1 MITLSEKFMREARR
15 AGSKPVAIVGFVKD
29 EFSAE
34 AAFKSHWDAALS
46 SSNVDTAAVPG
57 EVHIAKTL
65 ASTGVTQSAYN
76 TNLKLIRQFEFRR
89 LRGDGGN
96 VWVDDVFVYFQEFS
110 VPQDAYLDTLT
121 IPLAK
126 VLGDNRSTFYIAI
139 TDSNE
144 SILESIGD
152 PLQFESDAVSN
163 PITNIA
169 ADFSER
175 NVKLEVGKTYKTYIT
190 QTPSPQNGSNDFLFL
205 FASTANPLAGSL
217 RRAVNVA
224 PSTFEEVGVDLAF
237 TVTMQNRYQ
246 ATGSISVKLDLGS
259 TPADDGEW
267 ELIDV
272 RDGGTTIAY
281 QAWAS
286 ATGAFAGEE
295 TNLGTIVDGDAITNL
310 KRYYKIT
317 ATLTASTDRLT
328 TPKVI
333 KVKANFDVWERYC
346 LASYP
351 VNWYG
356 TPLPPIVQSLPQ
368 IQYQMDPLEGKASIS
383 KFSVDFL
390 DEGFLEEIITTYF
403 LKNNE
408 IRIFVGFD
416 APDWGEEDFA
426 EFWRGSIVNWQRK
439 PGIITLVCSDWA
451 IDTKVEVPEEDPSTG
466 IITPITY
473 EATGSPPAGSHP
485 SEIKED
491 LLTNKINMRDSKI
504 NFQSLANTQA
514 ALSGWLLRRTI
525 PKPTDAWKLI
535 QEINKLTGTVLIPR
549 EDGKLFDYL
558 FEPSTAH
565 VAEFGDN
572 ETELNTTNFDARM
585 DTTLINQ
592 CIVYFGFR
600 APFPLTGTVTVTQN
614 DETVTGSGT
623 QFLDQLAVGMEVQ
636 GPDNRIYV
644 VESIASDT
652 ELELETVYS
661 GANQS
666 GVTLTRPRTDD
677 EGKPSSYQ
685 GAAVE
690 VDTDSITNYKE
701 TSTERF
707 LPSLWLG
714 PNDATYQGD
723 VRAEEVAARIVDWG
737 KDGIAFVSVSTSLEF
752 IHLQVGDFIRLG
764 SRTTLPRNLVGF
776 TWTKWVLVSKTID
789 FKSGRI
795 AWNLMKVPSGTA
807 FSAQILNYS
816 EWLNA
821 STEIE
826 NVIISQWPT
835 EVILEF
841 VATQKADQ
849 LDTEAEWNAY
859 QSISNLTVSA

>member
-1 MITLSEKFMREARR
+1 MITLSEKFMKEAARS
-15 AGSKPVAIVGFVKD
+15 ACKPTAIVGFVKD

-65 ASTGVTQSAYN
+65 ASTGVTQSAFD
-76 TNLKLIRQFEFRR
+76 TTQRLAVDLKL
-89 LRGDGGN
+89 LRVSGGQAISFSDN
-96 VWVDDVFVYFQEFS
+96 MYVLWQEFTPP
-110 VPQDAYLDTLT
+110 VTAYLDTIT
-121 IPLAK
+121 IPFTTVQQNAA
-126 VLGDNRSTFYIAI
+126 STGFIAI

-144 SILESIGD
+144 VMLEGTEETPFSSRGTN
-152 PLQFESDAVSN
+152 PVAVS
-163 PITNIA
+163 
-169 ADFSER
+169 FSGA
-175 NVKLEVGKTYKTYIT
+175 NVLLVAGQTYKIYIT
-190 QTPSPQNGSNDFLFL
+190 QTAIPRVDPTDIIFVYLSS
-205 FASTANPLAGSL
+205 SNPLAGSL
-217 RRAVNVA
+217 RRAINEG
-224 PSTFEEVGVDLAF
+224 PSTEAVTGKDLRF
-237 TVTMQNRYQ
+237 TVTMLPRYQ

-259 TPADDGEW
+259 TPADPGEW

-333 KVKANFDVWERYC
+333 KIKANFDIWERYC
-346 LASYP
+346 LASHP
-351 VNWYG
+351 IEWRG
-356 TPLPPIVQSLPQ
+356 EPLPPIVQSLPQ

-416 APDWGEEDFA
+416 APDWDAEDYH

-439 PGIITLVCSDWA
+439 TGVITLVCSDWA
-451 IDTKVEVPEEDPSTG
+451 IDTKVDVPEEDPSTG
-466 IITPITY
+466 IVTPITY
-473 EATGSPPAGSHP
+473 EATGSPPSGSHP

-504 NFQSLANTQA
+504 DFQSLTNTQA
-514 ALSGWLLRRTI
+514 ALPGWLLRRTI

-549 EDGKLFDYL
+549 EDGKLSDYL
-558 FEPSTAH
+558 FDPSTAH
-565 VAEFGDN
+565 VAEFGEN
-572 ETELNTTNFDARM
+572 EGGLNTTNFDARM

-600 APFPLTGTVTVTQN
+600 APFPLDGTVTVTQN
-614 DETVTGSGT
+614 DETITGSGT
-623 QFLDQLAVGMEVQ
+623 AFIQQLSPGMEVQ

-652 ELELETVYS
+652 SLELETVYS

-666 GVTLTRPRTDD
+666 GQVLKRPRTDD

-690 VDTDSITNYKE
+690 VDADSITNYKE

-714 PNDATYQGD
+714 PNDGTYEGD
-723 VRAEEVAARIVDWG
+723 VRAAEVAARIVDWG
-737 KDGIAFVSVSTSLEF
+737 KDGLSFASLSTSLEF
-752 IHLQVGDFIRLG
+752 LNLQVGDFVRLG

-789 FKSGRI
+789 FKAGRI
-795 AWNLMKVPSGTA
+795 AWNMMKVPSGTA
-807 FSAQILNYS
+807 FSAQILAYS

-821 STEIE
+821 STELV

-841 VATQKADQ
+841 IATQKVDQ